1 MLARMSKKAL
11 ALLMVFCMVVSA
23 LSISALAIELPN
35 GEDTPGSI
43 DGRMFEYHVTYS
55 ALEELKDY
63 YGCEGDV
70 ESVTIVFKQDFSLIE
85 GESRRM
91 VNNLAAQCYSI
102 SFSMTRYGKAGP
114 SEIKQFDIKFSDG
127 TVQTVP
133 ESDLACTL
141 ITEQGEA
148 VPIYE
153 VSLKESLR
161 PTDPTPE
168 EGESVYVYLKAVDGP
183 GEDNGQGYITVGEIK
198 MDLPAAS
205 AEYRTGGEE
214 RYTKYADEIS
224 AALANIDRYNDNTI
238 DLSDVEWYT
247 LHCASGANGY
257 VENQEAWHLDGK
269 VRVYNVNY
277 HHNNGTEAVTADPIG
292 YMAGESFTPMTV
304 EGLTYEGHTFLGW
317 STDPNAATPDA
328 SFSIPAEGGD
338 VNLYAVWQPDEPAAQ
353 TYDAW
358 FFIRTD
364 GVVPVETGSTQYDSS
379 YYKPSHADDG
389 TGALT
394 GKVDGV
400 AAWTTYYGTIENGA
414 INGVKLSEAFA
425 AVAEHIDTAPTNE
438 AIKAALGGDFNPE
451 TQGVV
456 WYVVKEMD
464 NGTDYTGQCPGWHV
478 DGIVYNKG
486 EDPTEV
492 RILNY
497 YRNVEANESPIAFS
511 VHGLGTVAT
520 VSGGVIPTREGYD
533 FTGWNTQADGKG
545 TPYAAGETIPMTE
558 DVNLYAQWK
567 EKTTEPEPTTY
578 NVTYVYA
585 GSVPSG
591 YTAPKDETAYKAGDT
606 VTVSTE
612 PTTIPANYTFS
623 GWTVTDPSDI
633 IITDD
638 GKFTMPEGKVTL
650 TGTWTYTDPGS
661 NPGPSYDY
669 YRVTVNY
676 LDRADGSKI
685 AESYVSPSR
694 VEGSRYDVSEYD
706 AIAIEG
712 YTYDATEGDAVS
724 GILNGNKTVNVYYM
738 ADETDIDD
746 GDTPTTDLPDVPG
759 DGGEVD
765 IGDGDTPTTDLP
777 DTGDS
782 GNAGGTGGDT
792 DGETDIVDESTPTG
806 SLPQT
811 GTLVQTSAARA
822 ALGILALTASLMA
835 AGLALVLFRKSRK
848 A

>member
-23 LSISALAIELPN
+23 LSISALAIEGDTEELNETTVTEFHFMNRGRFNDLFRELMGLDADTPIWDTETVIQLFTDEEESYADSQMN
-35 GEDTPGSI
+35 AIHDFYNTNSLIKGSAAPLRYIQPQDVTKIEMTCLYWTGWHNLTPKYGTVVIPLERLERVTYGDYYVEYYVKDDADVTYCDVTFALNGGDGEDFV
-43 DGRMFEYHVTYS
+43 M
-55 ALEELKDY
+55 
-63 YGCEGDV
+63 
-70 ESVTIVFKQDFSLIE
+70 SVRENSTVSE
-85 GESRRM
+85 PAEP
-91 VNNLAAQCYSI
+91 
-102 SFSMTRYGKAGP
+102 TR
-114 SEIKQFDIKFSDG
+114 S
-127 TVQTVP
+127 
-133 ESDLACTL
+133 
-141 ITEQGEA
+141 
-148 VPIYE
+148 
-153 VSLKESLR
+153 
-161 PTDPTPE
+161 
-168 EGESVYVYLKAVDGP
+168 
-183 GEDNGQGYITVGEIK
+183 GY
-198 MDLPAAS
+198 
-205 AEYRTGGEE
+205 
-214 RYTKYADEIS
+214 
-224 AALANIDRYNDNTI
+224 
-238 DLSDVEWYT
+238 
-247 LHCASGANGY
+247 
-257 VENQEAWHLDGK
+257 
-269 VRVYNVNY
+269 
-277 HHNNGTEAVTADPIG
+277 
-292 YMAGESFTPMTV
+292 
-304 EGLTYEGHTFLGW
+304 TFLGW
-317 STDPNAATPDA
+317 FADGSETKFDFNTPITEDITLTA
-328 SFSIPAEGGD
+328 K
-338 VNLYAVWQPDEPAAQ
+338 WQLDEPVAE
-353 TYDAW
+353 THDAW

-364 GVVPVETGSTQYDSS
+364 GVIPVETGSTDYDSGNYTPAHDS
-379 YYKPSHADDG
+379 
-389 TGALT
+389 TVALK
-394 GKVDGV
+394 GKVDGEAV
-400 AAWTTYYGTIENGA
+400 WTGVSGVIDENGNIDGTA
-414 INGVKLSEAFA
+414 LSEAFA
-425 AVAEHIDTAPTNE
+425 SVAAHIKEAPSAD
-438 AIKAALGGDFNPE
+438 AIAAALRSFDPN
-451 TQGVV
+451 TQGIV
-456 WYVVKEMD
+456 WYVVKEKPD
-464 NGTDYTGQCPGWHV
+464 DVSSGCPGWHV
-478 DGIVYNKG
+478 DGVVYTKG
-486 EDPTEV
+486 TNEQFRTLTYYMNDGTET
-492 RILNY
+492 
-497 YRNVEANESPIAFS
+497 APESHLFAY
-511 VHGLGTVAT
+511 GTEAT
-520 VSGGVIPTREGYD
+520 VKAGPTRVGYD

-558 DVNLYAQWK
+558 DVNLYAQWTLK
-567 EKTTEPEPTTY
+567 DTEPEPTTY

-591 YTAPKDETAYKAGDT
+591 YTAPKDETAYEAGDT

-685 AESYVSPSR
+685 AESYVSPSHI
-694 VEGSRYDVSEYD
+694 EGRRYDVSEYD

-712 YTYDATEGDAVS
+712 YTYDATEGDPVI
-724 GILNGNKTVNVYYM
+724 GVLNGDKVVNVYYV
-738 ADETDIDD
+738 AGEIDIDD

>member
-23 LSISALAIELPN
+23 LSISALAIEGDTEELNETTVTEFHFMNRGRFNDLFRELMGLDADTPIWDTETVIQLFTDEEESYADSQMN
-35 GEDTPGSI
+35 AIHDFYNTNSLIKGSAAPLRYIQPQDVTKIEMTCLYWTGWHNLTPKYGTVVIPLERLERVTYGDYYVEYYVKDDADVTYCDVTFALNGGDGEDFV
-43 DGRMFEYHVTYS
+43 M
-55 ALEELKDY
+55 
-63 YGCEGDV
+63 
-70 ESVTIVFKQDFSLIE
+70 SVRENSTVSE
-85 GESRRM
+85 PAEP
-91 VNNLAAQCYSI
+91 
-102 SFSMTRYGKAGP
+102 TR
-114 SEIKQFDIKFSDG
+114 S
-127 TVQTVP
+127 
-133 ESDLACTL
+133 
-141 ITEQGEA
+141 
-148 VPIYE
+148 
-153 VSLKESLR
+153 
-161 PTDPTPE
+161 
-168 EGESVYVYLKAVDGP
+168 
-183 GEDNGQGYITVGEIK
+183 GY
-198 MDLPAAS
+198 
-205 AEYRTGGEE
+205 
-214 RYTKYADEIS
+214 
-224 AALANIDRYNDNTI
+224 
-238 DLSDVEWYT
+238 
-247 LHCASGANGY
+247 
-257 VENQEAWHLDGK
+257 
-269 VRVYNVNY
+269 
-277 HHNNGTEAVTADPIG
+277 
-292 YMAGESFTPMTV
+292 
-304 EGLTYEGHTFLGW
+304 TFLGW
-317 STDPNAATPDA
+317 FADGSETKFDFINTPITEDITLTA
-328 SFSIPAEGGD
+328 K
-338 VNLYAVWQPDEPAAQ
+338 WQPDEPAAQ

-425 AVAEHIDTAPTNE
+425 AVAEHIDTAPANE
-438 AIKAALGGDFNPE
+438 AIKTALGGDFNPE

-478 DGIVYNKG
+478 DGIVYTKG

-520 VSGGVIPTREGYD
+520 VSGGIIPTREGYD

-545 TPYAAGETIPMTE
+545 TPYAANDPITMTE

-567 EKTTEPEPTTY
+567 LKDTEPEPATY

-685 AESYVSPSR
+685 AESYVSPSHI
-694 VEGSRYDVSEYD
+694 EGSRYDVSEYD
-706 AIAIEG
+706 AITIDG
-712 YTYDATEGDAVS
+712 YTYDATEGDPVT
-724 GILNGNKTVNVYYM
+724 GVLNGDKVVNVYYV
-738 ADETDIDD
+738 AGEIDIDD

-792 DGETDIVDESTPTG
+792 DGEADIVDESTPTG